1 MNIDGISG
9 GVSGL
14 PESFL
19 SQVAQTSSGDYLA
32 QVSEH
37 KVPRACDSIW
47 IFFQGKSIRL
57 AFLSFGSE
65 SELKRVC
72 QNIYK
77 YNNPGQLSDTNGY
90 KINEMKDGSRVVV
103 VRPSFSET
111 WAFFVRKFDVKR
123 STLEQWFKGEPGCD
137 DSIALLK
144 YLVKGARII
153 SITGEQ
159 GCGKTTMLMGMIEN
173 IYETMN
179 IRVQETAFEL
189 HLRKIYPTRNILT
202 FRETDTISGQEGL
215 DVQKKT
221 DGSVNIIGEVA
232 TDPVASW
239 MIQAAQVASK
249 FTLFTHHAKTFPNLV
264 TALRN
269 SMLRTGVFKNEKTA
283 EEQVVQVL
291 NFDIHLKKD
300 FKGKRYVERITECI
314 PIESRNEYT
323 YDHRKKKTLEGKFD
337 KFFDNATQYFT
348 KTTDKELY
356 QYRNILEYVDGEYKI
371 TNPIT
376 NENIVEMRNNMDD
389 SDREEFDQFIEKH
402 WKKVKKR
409 KKNHIIAGGETSVK
423 PSNIYN
429 NGCYRNHT
437 CINNNYIYNDE
448 QKMQKSEYKQLQKL
462 RQGTKAN
469 KFSAEILYQK
479 LYVTY
484 MKIPFIK
491 RYVLKLR
498 RRLEIINIDDEYNTR
513 RDASKVLTKAL
524 AILIPVVIV
533 TIFITKNNYLLMFI
547 LLLFELFMVD
557 ILIDGSV
564 DKIDDKLLKQQITF
578 FSEIRHAYHEF
589 NMVEEAIYQV
599 SQDDEMDVSRQGEK
613 IYEILISD
621 DPETELEKYY
631 DIAPN
636 SYLKEFAGVSYL
648 TKEFGDRK
656 VDGASLY
663 LKNVDNITQEM
674 QLEILK
680 RDKLNYVFQSLSV
693 IAIVPVLLLEP
704 LKSWAISNFGFVESW
719 YNGKPGTIVQIAV
732 LLITFISYILVRKL
746 KDNGSTN
753 QRRQAPENPWQAKVY
768 KNKIFKKI
776 VNLVM
781 PKEGTKDYRK
791 LKRLLQDA
799 ASNLKMEWVYVN
811 RITLAI
817 IVFIVS
823 LLLFLYLHHI
833 SIKFVYEEPT
843 TDYDLIGGMTDK
855 QKKSSNGTNR
865 RRQHIL
871 GKI

>member
-1 MNIDGISG
+1 MTITNILLTVVVIIIAGLAIFYYIKKQKEQEVEATVVVDDKTYTLEMMKEFVKKRLDEITKVNLYDIGLSEEELKRRKNKKYELKKALKGCTYGDVNDKKYVKELIYDLLAKEYGVDETNISKAISFDVPSLLTPQDKSDILIYVYKKDFGYEALTELIKKYNLAQLKYLEGESKPSYVITAQEIEDIYEKENITLTFEDKLSVVVQRIYQHYKGYSSIDEIRDMNIDGISG

-264 TALRN
+264 KALRN

-300 FKGKRYVERITECI
+300 FKGKRYVERRTECI

-323 YDHRKKKTLEGKFD
+323 YDHRKEKTLEGKFD

-402 WKKVKKR
+402 WKKVKKER
-409 KKNHIIAGGETSVK
+409 K
-423 PSNIYN
+423 
-429 NGCYRNHT
+429 
-437 CINNNYIYNDE
+437 
-448 QKMQKSEYKQLQKL
+448 
-462 RQGTKAN
+462 
-469 KFSAEILYQK
+469 
-479 LYVTY
+479 
-484 MKIPFIK
+484 
-491 RYVLKLR
+491 
-498 RRLEIINIDDEYNTR
+498 
-513 RDASKVLTKAL
+513 
-524 AILIPVVIV
+524 
-533 TIFITKNNYLLMFI
+533 TI
-547 LLLFELFMVD
+547 
-557 ILIDGSV
+557 S
-564 DKIDDKLLKQQITF
+564 
-578 FSEIRHAYHEF
+578 
-589 NMVEEAIYQV
+589 
-599 SQDDEMDVSRQGEK
+599 
-613 IYEILISD
+613 
-621 DPETELEKYY
+621 
-631 DIAPN
+631 
-636 SYLKEFAGVSYL
+636 
-648 TKEFGDRK
+648 
-656 VDGASLY
+656 
-663 LKNVDNITQEM
+663 
-674 QLEILK
+674 
-680 RDKLNYVFQSLSV
+680 
-693 IAIVPVLLLEP
+693 
-704 LKSWAISNFGFVESW
+704 
-719 YNGKPGTIVQIAV
+719 
-732 LLITFISYILVRKL
+732 
-746 KDNGSTN
+746 
-753 QRRQAPENPWQAKVY
+753 
-768 KNKIFKKI
+768 
-776 VNLVM
+776 
-781 PKEGTKDYRK
+781 
-791 LKRLLQDA
+791 
-799 ASNLKMEWVYVN
+799 
-811 RITLAI
+811 
-817 IVFIVS
+817 
-823 LLLFLYLHHI
+823 
-833 SIKFVYEEPT
+833 
-843 TDYDLIGGMTDK
+843 
-855 QKKSSNGTNR
+855 
-865 RRQHIL
+865 
-871 GKI
+871 

>member
-1 MNIDGISG
+1 MTITNILLTVVVIIIAGLAIFYYIKKQKEQEVEATVVVDDKTYTLEMMKEFVKKRLDEITKVNLYDIGLSEEELKRRKNKKYELKKALKGCTYGDVNDKKYVKELIYDLLAKEYEVDETNISKAISFDVPSLLTPQDKFDILIYVYKKDFGYEALTELIKKYNLAQLKYLEGESKPSYVITAQEIEDIYEKENITLTFEDKLSVVVQRIYQHYKGYSSIDEIRDMNIDGISG

-323 YDHRKKKTLEGKFD
+323 YDHRKEKTLEGKFD

-402 WKKVKKR
+402 WKKVKKER
-409 KKNHIIAGGETSVK
+409 K
-423 PSNIYN
+423 
-429 NGCYRNHT
+429 
-437 CINNNYIYNDE
+437 
-448 QKMQKSEYKQLQKL
+448 
-462 RQGTKAN
+462 
-469 KFSAEILYQK
+469 
-479 LYVTY
+479 
-484 MKIPFIK
+484 
-491 RYVLKLR
+491 
-498 RRLEIINIDDEYNTR
+498 
-513 RDASKVLTKAL
+513 
-524 AILIPVVIV
+524 
-533 TIFITKNNYLLMFI
+533 TI
-547 LLLFELFMVD
+547 
-557 ILIDGSV
+557 S
-564 DKIDDKLLKQQITF
+564 
-578 FSEIRHAYHEF
+578 
-589 NMVEEAIYQV
+589 
-599 SQDDEMDVSRQGEK
+599 
-613 IYEILISD
+613 
-621 DPETELEKYY
+621 
-631 DIAPN
+631 
-636 SYLKEFAGVSYL
+636 
-648 TKEFGDRK
+648 
-656 VDGASLY
+656 
-663 LKNVDNITQEM
+663 
-674 QLEILK
+674 
-680 RDKLNYVFQSLSV
+680 
-693 IAIVPVLLLEP
+693 
-704 LKSWAISNFGFVESW
+704 
-719 YNGKPGTIVQIAV
+719 
-732 LLITFISYILVRKL
+732 
-746 KDNGSTN
+746 
-753 QRRQAPENPWQAKVY
+753 
-768 KNKIFKKI
+768 
-776 VNLVM
+776 
-781 PKEGTKDYRK
+781 
-791 LKRLLQDA
+791 
-799 ASNLKMEWVYVN
+799 
-811 RITLAI
+811 
-817 IVFIVS
+817 
-823 LLLFLYLHHI
+823 
-833 SIKFVYEEPT
+833 
-843 TDYDLIGGMTDK
+843 
-855 QKKSSNGTNR
+855 
-865 RRQHIL
+865 
-871 GKI
+871 

>member
-1 MNIDGISG
+1 MTITNVLLSVVVIVIAGLAFFYYTKKKKEQKVEATVVVDDKTYTLDVMKEFVKKRLDEITKVNLYDIGLSEEELKRRKNKKYELKKALKGCTYGDVNDKKYVKELIFDLLAKEYGVDETNISKAIPFDVPSLLTPQDKFDILIHVYKKDFGYEALTELIKKYDLAQLKYLEGDSKPSYVITSQEIEDIYEKENFELTFEDKLSVVVQRIYQHYKGYSSIDEIRDMNIDGISG

-57 AFLSFGSE
+57 AFLSFGTE
-65 SELKRVC
+65 AELKRVC

-314 PIESRNEYT
+314 PIESKNEYT
-323 YDHRKKKTLEGKFD
+323 YDHRNEKTLEGKFD

-376 NENIVEMRNNMDD
+376 EENIVEMRNNMDD
-389 SDREEFDQFIEKH
+389 TDREEFDKFIEKH
-402 WKKVKKR
+402 WKKAKR
-409 KKNHIIAGGETSVK
+409 
-423 PSNIYN
+423 
-429 NGCYRNHT
+429 
-437 CINNNYIYNDE
+437 
-448 QKMQKSEYKQLQKL
+448 
-462 RQGTKAN
+462 
-469 KFSAEILYQK
+469 
-479 LYVTY
+479 
-484 MKIPFIK
+484 
-491 RYVLKLR
+491 
-498 RRLEIINIDDEYNTR
+498 
-513 RDASKVLTKAL
+513 
-524 AILIPVVIV
+524 
-533 TIFITKNNYLLMFI
+533 
-547 LLLFELFMVD
+547 
-557 ILIDGSV
+557 
-564 DKIDDKLLKQQITF
+564 
-578 FSEIRHAYHEF
+578 
-589 NMVEEAIYQV
+589 
-599 SQDDEMDVSRQGEK
+599 
-613 IYEILISD
+613 
-621 DPETELEKYY
+621 
-631 DIAPN
+631 
-636 SYLKEFAGVSYL
+636 
-648 TKEFGDRK
+648 
-656 VDGASLY
+656 
-663 LKNVDNITQEM
+663 
-674 QLEILK
+674 
-680 RDKLNYVFQSLSV
+680 
-693 IAIVPVLLLEP
+693 
-704 LKSWAISNFGFVESW
+704 
-719 YNGKPGTIVQIAV
+719 
-732 LLITFISYILVRKL
+732 VRK
-746 KDNGSTN
+746 T
-753 QRRQAPENPWQAKVY
+753 
-768 KNKIFKKI
+768 
-776 VNLVM
+776 
-781 PKEGTKDYRK
+781 
-791 LKRLLQDA
+791 
-799 ASNLKMEWVYVN
+799 
-811 RITLAI
+811 
-817 IVFIVS
+817 
-823 LLLFLYLHHI
+823 I
-833 SIKFVYEEPT
+833 S
-843 TDYDLIGGMTDK
+843 
-855 QKKSSNGTNR
+855 
-865 RRQHIL
+865 
-871 GKI
+871 